1 MPASLPP
8 SSRVSRFTVSAE
20 LRMMACPVA
29 VEPVNISLSTS
40 GWPDSRAPTSRPPA
54 TAVST
59 SAGSTLVSTCTSAS
73 TLSGVYSE
81 GLTTTAL
88 PMRRAG
94 ATCQTVI
101 IIGQFHGPMAPTTP
115 TGR

>member
-1 MPASLPP
+1 
-8 SSRVSRFTVSAE
+8 VSAE
-20 LRMMACPVA
+20 LRMIAWPVA

-59 SAGSTLVSTCTSAS
+59 SVGSALFRTSTRAS
-73 TLSGVYSE
+73 TLSGVYSD
-81 GLTTTAL
+81 GLTTTVL
-88 PMRRAG
+88 PIRRAG

-101 IIGQFHGPMAPTTP
+101 IMGQFHGPIAPTTP